1 MREELKNKNTIINI
15 LLQNIFSNKKDFS
28 SYKELENNYKNN
40 TEKPQFETPKKYSV
54 KNSDKSQDNETSI
67 TQNRYEVL
75 CDSDEGD
82 TNGCN
87 NDSDKLSNNVTA
99 SLSSRQVNLRN
110 DDTKKDQHK
119 HKSKT
124 KKRKLKGS

>member
-1 MREELKNKNTIINI
+1 MREELKNKNTIINV